1 MQLSIERGV
10 DRLGREFQ
18 VGDMVLRSDK
28 NRMSARWIMSVHEGY
43 VRTSMV
49 DPVLHPEVTSG
60 IKTADTFKL
69 VIVHR
74 SNSNEFNIS

>member
-1 MQLSIERGV
+1 MKLFNTHGL

-28 NRMSARWIMSVHEGY
+28 NRMNARWIMSVHDGY
-43 VRTSMV
+43 VKTSTS
-49 DPVLHPEVTSG
+49 DPAKYPEITTGV
-60 IKTADTFKL
+60 KTTDTFKL

-74 SNSNEFNIS
+74 SNSNEFNI